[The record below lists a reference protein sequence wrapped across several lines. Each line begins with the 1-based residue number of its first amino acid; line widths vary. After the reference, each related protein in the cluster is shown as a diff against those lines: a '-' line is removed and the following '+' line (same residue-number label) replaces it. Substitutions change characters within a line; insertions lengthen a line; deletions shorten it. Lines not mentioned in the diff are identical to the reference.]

1 MSGAAGVGSRI
12 TPDRF
17 PNEPKEDHVWVN
29 WRYERGAKV
38 LKVPGQDY
46 NAATDKPGSWR
57 SYEKA
62 LEAFGESPGRYE
74 GIGRVVLEEDPYVGV
89 DLDHCR
95 DRITGELKPWA
106 AEIVRILDSYTEIT
120 PSLEGVRIWIRGHV
134 PHGSY
139 STKLDSGGE
148 PVKAGDARATNM
160 GVEIYAGKRWFAVT
174 GWHLEGT
181 PQTINPRTTETT
193 KIARRY
199 FPDKFKPREEPRAT
213 RSPYVGGEKWDLEA
227 WLEEYGVPVDRET
240 SDNQGRKWKLSE
252 CPRTDRHSTDDA
264 TGAYV
269 GQRYGDGGTLYGGIY
284 ARCSHAGCGGGDLDI
299 WHDLRRAYEPGWE
312 PHKTIKVNF
321 GTRKRE
327 NSKRSDADSSD
338 GSDGFSKQETFIQPG
353 EFPVDALP
361 EGCANYVKE
370 AAESLLC
377 PPELVGIPAL
387 CALSAVMGHSRALR
401 IKPGWTVSG
410 NLFAAVVDEP
420 GSRKSPAAAFAYKP
434 LHKLQAKLRKDYREG
449 KKDYEKEV
457 RQHAVDKK
465 LAAKDNKAEPEP
477 PAKPIMKRCIVDDIT
492 VEALAGRFE
501 ENPRGLLSA
510 QDELTGFIR
519 GMDQY
524 KSGGKG
530 NTRQTYLKIWSN
542 QPIIVDRKGGEEPV
556 VIPNPYVTLQGSIQP
571 GVLDEIADGRD
582 DGFLDRWLFAYPE
595 SRQGGYS
602 DSYVSNA
609 AELAYE
615 RTIEALWKKEPLE
628 QSEDGYEPRVIQ
640 MSEEAKE
647 LFKAEANGLREEM
660 YAPGFP
666 EVMRGAWA
674 KFDLHLARLALILA
688 VARQAREEREEV
700 SADDMRNA
708 LALLEYFKDS
718 ARKVYGQLFEANPD
732 DVLATD
738 LKTFLTKTG
747 YVFSGTLSLLR
758 ESLKSRAYPK
768 TNEGAG
774 RALRRIAE
782 STPGLS
788 LSSKSDGKNRI
799 ITLELEKPSEPS
811 KPSSG
816 GSSYAD
822 LGADLGGV

>member
-1 MSGAAGVGSRI
+1 MAKAGYPVFPSKDKEPTVEGGFYACTTDVSQVAEWITEGREHHDVAVATGLVSGVVVIDADTPETFEEMRARYGEPDALTRRGGHWWYAHPRKGKITSTKVRDGLDRKGDGGYVAVPPSRGRTWTRGIPDKASLPTLPREFWPKRAEKSDAERSLSAYLKDQAAETIADYVANIPPGEGEGKGRHEHLKHLCGVLLA
-12 TPDRF
+12 
-17 PNEPKEDHVWVN
+17 
-29 WRYERGAKV
+29 RGV
-38 LKVPGQDY
+38 
-46 NAATDKPGSWR
+46 
-57 SYEKA
+57 
-62 LEAFGESPGRYE
+62 AFGDAED
-74 GIGRVVLEEDPYVGV
+74 VLIAAWSKAD
-89 DLDHCR
+89 
-95 DRITGELKPWA
+95 GEL
-106 AEIVRILDSYTEIT
+106 AERAPREVPNTLRTTEQALAEDRAT
-120 PSLEGVRIWIRGHV
+120 GKPSLER
-134 PHGSY
+134 
-139 STKLDSGGE
+139 
-148 PVKAGDARATNM
+148 
-160 GVEIYAGKRWFAVT
+160 VT
-174 GWHLEGT
+174 PGLYDE
-181 PQTINPRTTETT
+181 
-193 KIARRY
+193 
-199 FPDKFKPREEPRAT
+199 
-213 RSPYVGGEKWDLEA
+213 
-227 WLEEYGVPVDRET
+227 LEEVFGWKKIRLIHGGRGQNRRGPGGSATDV
-240 SDNQGRKWKLSE
+240 SD
-252 CPRTDRHSTDDA
+252 
-264 TGAYV
+264 V
-269 GQRYGDGGTLYGGIY
+269 
-284 ARCSHAGCGGGDLDI
+284 
-299 WHDLRRAYEPGWE
+299 
-312 PHKTIKVNF
+312 
-321 GTRKRE
+321 
-327 NSKRSDADSSD
+327 SDVS
-338 GSDGFSKQETFIQPG
+338 SKQETFIHPG

-361 EGCANYVKE
+361 EECANYVRE

-377 PPELVGIPAL
+377 PPELVGLPSL
-387 CALSAVMGHSRALR
+387 CAMSAAIGHSRALR

-410 NLFAAVVDEP
+410 NLYAVVVDWP

-434 LHKLQAKLRKDYREG
+434 LHKLQAELRKDYKEA
-449 KKDYEKEV
+449 KKDYEKEM

-477 PAKPIMKRCIVDDIT
+477 PARPTMKRCIVDDIT
-492 VEALAGRFE
+492 VEALAGRVE

-615 RTIEALWKKEPLE
+615 RTIKALWNKEPLE
-628 QSEDGYEPRVIQ
+628 ESEDGYEPRVIQ

-674 KFDLHLARLALILA
+674 KFDLLLARLALILA
-688 VARQAREEREEV
+688 VTRQAHEEREEV
-700 SADDMRNA
+700 SEEDMRNA
-708 LALLEYFKDS
+708 LALLSYFKDS

-732 DVLATD
+732 DILATD
-738 LKTFLTKTG
+738 LKTFLTKAG
-747 YVFSGTLSLLR
+747 YVFSGTLSSLR
-758 ESLKSRAYPK
+758 DSLKSRAYPK

-788 LSSKSDGKNRI
+788 LSSKSNGKNRI

-811 KPSSG
+811 EPSSG

>member
-1 MSGAAGVGSRI
+1 
-12 TPDRF
+12 D
-17 PNEPKEDHVWVN
+17 W
-29 WRYERGAKV
+29 
-38 LKVPGQDY
+38 
-46 NAATDKPGSWR
+46 
-57 SYEKA
+57 A
-62 LEAFGESPGRYE
+62 LEIVAEVDTYTEVSPSGTGLKFWACGDIPHQSYSKK
-74 GIGRVVLEEDPYVGV
+74 LEEG
-89 DLDHCR
+89 
-95 DRITGELKPWA
+95 GK
-106 AEIVRILDSYTEIT
+106 
-120 PSLEGVRIWIRGHV
+120 RGIEV
-134 PHGSY
+134 
-139 STKLDSGGE
+139 
-148 PVKAGDARATNM
+148 
-160 GVEIYAGKRWFAVT
+160 YAGGRWFAVT

-181 PQTINPRTTETT
+181 PRTINRRTTQLT
-193 KIARRY
+193 KLVKRY
-199 FPDKFKPREEPRAT
+199 FPNKFKPQEAPQAPRA
-213 RSPYVGGEKWDLEA
+213 PYVGGDEFDLEN
-227 WLEEYGVPVDRET
+227 WLAEQGVPISGET

-252 CPRTDRHSTDDA
+252 CPRAERHSTADA
-264 TGAYV
+264 SGAYV
-269 GQRYGDGGTLYGGIY
+269 GQMHGDDGTVYGPIY
-284 ARCSHAGCGGGDLDI
+284 ARCSHAGCGGGDEDL
-299 WHDLRRAYEPGWE
+299 WHDLRRAYQPGWE
-312 PHKTIKVNF
+312 PYKVIKGNF

-327 NSKRSDADSSD
+327 DGKRSGADVSD
-338 GSDGFSKQETFIQPG
+338 VSDVSSKQETFIHPG

-361 EGCANYVKE
+361 EECANYVRE

-377 PPELVGIPAL
+377 PPELVGVPAL
-387 CALSAVMGHSRALR
+387 CALSAVIGHSRALR
-401 IKPGWTVSG
+401 IKPGWRVSG
-410 NLFAAVVDEP
+410 NLYAVVVDWP

-434 LHKLQAKLRKDYREG
+434 LYKLQAELRKDHREA

-477 PAKPIMKRCIVDDIT
+477 PAKPTMKRCIVDDIT
-492 VEALAGRFE
+492 VEALAGRLE

-571 GVLDEIADGRD
+571 GVLGEIADDRD
-582 DGFLDRWLFAYPE
+582 DGFLDRWLTSYPE
-595 SRQGGYS
+595 SHQGGYS
-602 DSYVSNA
+602 DSYVSDT
-609 AELAYE
+609 AELAYV

-628 QSEDGYEPRVIQ
+628 ESEDGYEPRVIQ

-647 LFKAEANGLREEM
+647 IFKAEANGLREEM

-688 VARQAREEREEV
+688 VARQAHEDQEEV
-700 SADDMRNA
+700 GADDMRNA

-732 DVLATD
+732 DVLAAD

-758 ESLKSRAYPK
+758 DSLKSRAFPK
-768 TNEGAG
+768 SDKSAG
-774 RALRRIAE
+774 RALRRIAK

-788 LSSKSDGKNRI
+788 FTSRSDGKNRLI
-799 ITLELEKPSEPS
+799 MLQLEKTSETS
-811 KPSSG
+811 ETSSG

-822 LGADLGGV
+822 LGADLGDV

>member
-1 MSGAAGVGSRI
+1 MSGAPSLKPL
-12 TPDRF
+12 TPDLF
-17 PNEPKEDHVWVN
+17 PDGPKQDDIWLCWLYED
-29 WRYERGAKV
+29 AKV
-38 LKVPGQDY
+38 PKVAGERR
-46 NAATDKPGSWR
+46 NAASDNPATWRPYEATVKAFRDKPHLYS
-57 SYEKA
+57 
-62 LEAFGESPGRYE
+62 
-74 GIGRVVLEEDPYVGV
+74 GIGMVLQDDDPYIGG

-95 DRITGELKPWA
+95 DPATGVIEDWA
-106 AEIVRILDSYTEIT
+106 LEIVAEVDTYTEVS
-120 PSLEGVRIWIRGHV
+120 PSGTGLKFWACGDI
-134 PHGSY
+134 PHQSY
-139 STKLDSGGE
+139 SKKLEEGGKRGIE
-148 PVKAGDARATNM
+148 V
-160 GVEIYAGKRWFAVT
+160 YAGGRWFAVT

-181 PQTINPRTTETT
+181 PRTINRRTTQLT
-193 KIARRY
+193 KLVKRH
-199 FPDKFKPREEPRAT
+199 FPNKFKPREAPQAPRA
-213 RSPYVGGEKWDLEA
+213 PYVGGDEFDLEA
-227 WLEEYGVPVDRET
+227 WLVENGVPVAGET

-252 CPRTDRHSTDDA
+252 CPRAERHSTADA
-264 TGAYV
+264 SGAYV
-269 GQRYGDGGTLYGGIY
+269 GQMYGDGGTLYGPIY
-284 ARCSHAGCGGGDLDI
+284 ARCSHAGCGGGDEDL

-615 RTIEALWKKEPLE
+615 RTIKALWNKEPLE
-628 QSEDGYEPRVIQ
+628 ESEDGYEPRVIQ

-674 KFDLHLARLALILA
+674 KFDLLLARLALILA
-688 VARQAREEREEV
+688 VTRQAHEEREEV
-700 SADDMRNA
+700 SEEDMRNA
-708 LALLEYFKDS
+708 LALLSYFKDS

-732 DVLATD
+732 DILATD
-738 LKTFLTKTG
+738 LKTFLTKAG
-747 YVFSGTLSLLR
+747 YVFSGTLSSLR
-758 ESLKSRAYPK
+758 DSLKSRAYPK

-788 LSSKSDGKNRI
+788 LSSKSNGKNRI

-811 KPSSG
+811 EPSSG

>member
-1 MSGAAGVGSRI
+1 MSGAPSPKPL
-12 TPDRF
+12 TPDLF
-17 PNEPKEDHVWVN
+17 PDGPKQDDIWLCWLYED
-29 WRYERGAKV
+29 AKV
-38 LKVPGQDY
+38 PKVAGERR
-46 NAATDKPGSWR
+46 NAASDNPATWR
-57 SYEKA
+57 SYETAIQA
-62 LEAFGESPGRYE
+62 LRDKPHLYS
-74 GIGRVVLEEDPYVGV
+74 GIGMVLQDDDPYIGW
-89 DLDHCR
+89 DLDGCR
-95 DRITGELKPWA
+95 DPETGIIEDWA
-106 AEIVRILDSYTEIT
+106 LEIVRELDTYAEVSPSETGLKLWACGDVPHRSYATRLDEGKKRGI
-120 PSLEGVRIWIRGHV
+120 EVYAGVRW
-134 PHGSY
+134 
-139 STKLDSGGE
+139 L
-148 PVKAGDARATNM
+148 
-160 GVEIYAGKRWFAVT
+160 AVT
-174 GWHLEGT
+174 GWHLKGT
-181 PQTINPRTTETT
+181 PRTINRRTTQMT
-193 KIARRY
+193 KLVKRH
-199 FPDKFKPREEPRAT
+199 FPNKFKPQEAPQAPRA
-213 RSPYVGGEKWDLEA
+213 PYVGGDEFDLES
-227 WLEEYGVPVDRET
+227 WLVEQGVPISGET

-252 CPRTDRHSTDDA
+252 CPRAERHSTADA
-264 TGAYV
+264 SGAYV
-269 GQRYGDGGTLYGGIY
+269 GQMYGDGGTVYGPIY
-284 ARCSHAGCGGGDLDI
+284 ARCSHAGCGGGDLDL

-312 PHKTIKVNF
+312 PYKTINVDF
-321 GTRKRE
+321 GKRRRQ
-327 NSKRSDADSSD
+327 NPRGSGPDVSDVFDV
-338 GSDGFSKQETFIQPG
+338 FSKQETFIQTG

-361 EGCANYVKE
+361 EGCANYVRE

-377 PPELVGIPAL
+377 PPELVGVPSL
-387 CALSAVMGHSRALR
+387 CALSAAVGHSRALR
-401 IKPGWTVSG
+401 IKQGWTVSG

-420 GSRKSPAAAFAYKP
+420 GSRKSPAAAYAYKP
-434 LHKLQAKLRKDYREG
+434 LHKLQAEIRKDHREA

-477 PAKPIMKRCIVDDIT
+477 PAKPTMKRCIVDDIT
-492 VEALAGRFE
+492 VEALAGRLE

-602 DSYVSNA
+602 DSYVSDA

-615 RTIEALWKKEPLE
+615 RTIKALWNKEPFE
-628 QSEDGYEPRVIQ
+628 ASEDGYESRVIQ

-688 VARQAREEREEV
+688 VARQAHEDQEEV

-708 LALLEYFKDS
+708 LSLLEYFKDS

-732 DVLATD
+732 DVLAAD

-758 ESLKSRAYPK
+758 GSLKSRAFPESDK
-768 TNEGAG
+768 AAG
-774 RALRRIAE
+774 RALRRIAK

-788 LSSKSDGKNRI
+788 LASKSDGKNRLVMI
-799 ITLELEKPSEPS
+799 QLEKTSKTSET
-811 KPSSG
+811 SSG